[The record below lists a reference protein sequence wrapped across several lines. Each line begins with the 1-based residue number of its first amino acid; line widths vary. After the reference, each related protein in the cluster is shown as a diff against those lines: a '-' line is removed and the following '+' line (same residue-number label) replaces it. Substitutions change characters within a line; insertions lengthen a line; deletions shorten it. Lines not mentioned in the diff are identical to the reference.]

1 MLDLIVVMQEQSRG
15 SIMQRKILFRM
26 YDQDGDGVLGRR
38 EITDLLYKI
47 TAKNLPAM
55 SLK

>member
-1 MLDLIVVMQEQSRG
+1 MDGEVDFRRMLDMIVVMSASNRG

-26 YDQDGDGVLGRR
+26 YDQDGDGILGRR

-47 TAKNLPAM
+47 TE
-55 SLK
+55 